1 MKRIFGLL
9 AVFMLIG
16 PNLALAKSET
26 ITTERQQFQDKI
38 AEMRDAKAEVKEQ
51 AKAQVLSSAKLLATK
66 SIDKAIVKY
75 EHFIDVVS
83 GLPNVSDQGKL
94 EYINKINTEIAKLT
108 AKKAEIT
115 AAVSVPEIKAV
126 METVKAQIRSS
137 NSAIAL
143 MVSAIKKSHLENIVQ
158 RLNEIVVKLDS
169 KISENKANGSD
180 VLSLETLLGVAK
192 SEIAIALTKISSNDF
207 VGAKNAILLARDSLS
222 DIITGLN
229 TLNGKAE

>member
-38 AEMRDAKAEVKEQ
+38 AEMRDAKAEVREQ

-83 GLPNVSDQGKL
+83 GLPNVSDQNKL
-94 EYINKINTEIAKLT
+94 EYVNKINTEIAKLT

-137 NSAIAL
+137 NSTITL

-192 SEIAIALTKISSNDF
+192 SEVTIASTKISSNDF

-222 DIITGLN
+222 DIVTGLN